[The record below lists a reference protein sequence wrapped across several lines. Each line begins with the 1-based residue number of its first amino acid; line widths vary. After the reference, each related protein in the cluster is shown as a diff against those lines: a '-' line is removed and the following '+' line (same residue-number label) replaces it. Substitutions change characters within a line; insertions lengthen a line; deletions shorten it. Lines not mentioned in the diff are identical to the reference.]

1 MDSTI
6 ALYLI
11 LFLICICASAFFS
24 SAETAFIS
32 LPKTRIQ
39 YLVESG
45 VHGAAH
51 IQKLMKR
58 PERLLATLLVGNNL
72 VNTAAASLGA
82 AIAIRLWINAGGD
95 GGDVGIL
102 ISTILVTI
110 VLLIFGEVTPK
121 TFALIHAERLAL
133 IYVYPVQF
141 INMVVA
147 PVAIGLS
154 WIGTVFAGRRGGV
167 KPLIIS
173 VEEIRSM
180 ISAGQEEGTVEEAQ
194 AEMLHN
200 VFEFGRRSVSDIMT
214 PRPEVISIEEGTKFA
229 DFLAVY
235 SDFPHS
241 RFPVYRDSLDHI
253 VGIIS
258 AKDVLI
264 AEARGNVDKNSIID
278 ELVRP
283 VFFVPETKRVVQLL
297 ADMQDHGT
305 HMVVVVD
312 EFGVTS
318 GIATVEQLVSEIVG
332 EMGDELKQADKD
344 FEVIDDKTI
353 QVDGGMR
360 IDEANQELDLGLPVG
375 DYDTVA
381 GFLLSLLGHI
391 PKEGERIKYGNL
403 KMTVTHMRELR
414 IEKIM
419 VTKE

>member
-6 ALYLI
+6 ALYMI
-11 LFLICICASAFFS
+11 LFLICLCASAFFS

-32 LPKTRIQ
+32 LSKTRIQ
-39 YLVESG
+39 YLVENG

-51 IQKLMKR
+51 IQKIMKR
-58 PERLLATLLVGNNL
+58 PERMLATVLVGNNL

-82 AIAIRLWINAGGD
+82 AIALRLWH
-95 GGDVGIL
+95 GDVGIL

-121 TFALIHAERLAL
+121 TFALVHAERLAL
-133 IYVYPVQF
+133 IYVYPMQF
-141 INMVVA
+141 VSMVVS
-147 PVAIGLS
+147 PLAIGLS
-154 WIGTVFAGRRGGV
+154 WLGTLFAGKKGGV
-167 KPLIIS
+167 KPLIVS

-180 ISAGQEEGTVEEAQ
+180 ISVGKEEGSVDEAQ

-200 VFEFGRRSVSDIMT
+200 VFEFGHRSVSDIMA
-214 PRPEVISIEEGTKFA
+214 PRPEVIAIEEGTKLA

-235 SDFPHS
+235 SDFPHT
-241 RFPVYRDSLDHI
+241 RFPVYRDSIDHV

-258 AKDVLI
+258 VKDVLM
-264 AEARGNVDKNSIID
+264 AEARGAMDRNSIID

-283 VFFVPETKRVVQLL
+283 VHFVPETKRVVQLL
-297 ADMQDHGT
+297 AEMQDHGN

-318 GIATVEQLVSEIVG
+318 GIVTVEQLVSEIVG

-353 QVDGGMR
+353 QIDGGMR
-360 IDEANQELDLGLPVG
+360 IEEANQELELGLPTG

-381 GFLLSLLGHI
+381 GFFLSLLGHI
-391 PKEGERIKYGNL
+391 PKEGERIKYSNF

>member
-1 MDSTI
+1 MDSTTV
-6 ALYLI
+6 LYLVL
-11 LFLICICASAFFS
+11 LFICICASAFFS

-32 LPKTRIQ
+32 LSKTRIQ

-51 IQKLMKR
+51 IQKIMNR
-58 PERLLATLLVGNNL
+58 PERLLATILLGNNL
-72 VNTAAASLGA
+72 VNVAAASLGTA
-82 AIAIRLWINAGGD
+82 MAVKVWD
-95 GGDVGIL
+95 GDVGIL
-102 ISTILVTI
+102 VSTILVTI
-110 VLLIFGEVTPK
+110 ILLVFAEVTPK
-121 TFALIHAERLAL
+121 TVALKHAERLAL
-133 IYVYPVQF
+133 IYVYPMQF
-141 INMVVA
+141 INMVVS
-147 PVAIGLS
+147 PLAIGLS

-167 KPLIIS
+167 KPLIVS

-180 ISAGQEEGTVEEAQ
+180 ISAGKEEGTVEEAQ

-200 VFEFGRRSVSDIMT
+200 VFEFGHRSVSDIMT
-214 PRPEVISIEEGTKFA
+214 PRPEVIAIEEGTKLA
-229 DFLAVY
+229 DFLSIY
-235 SDFPHS
+235 SDYPHT
-241 RFPVYRDSLDHI
+241 RFPVYRDSLDHV

-258 AKDVLI
+258 VKDVLM
-264 AEARGNVDKNSIID
+264 AEARGAMDKNSIID

-283 VFFVPETKRVVQLL
+283 VHFVPETKRVVKLL
-297 ADMQDHGT
+297 AEMQDHRN
-305 HMVVVVD
+305 HMIVVVD

-318 GIATVEQLVSEIVG
+318 GIVTVEQLVSEIVG
-332 EMGDELKQADKD
+332 EMGDELKQVDKD

-353 QVDGGMR
+353 QIDGGMR
-360 IDEANQELDLGLPVG
+360 IEEANQELELGLPAG

>member
-1 MDSTI
+1 MDSTTV
-6 ALYLI
+6 LYLVLI
-11 LFLICICASAFFS
+11 FICICSSAFFS

-32 LPKTRIQ
+32 LPKTRIK

-51 IQKLMKR
+51 IQKMMKR
-58 PERLLATLLVGNNL
+58 PERLLATILLCNNL
-72 VNTAAASLGA
+72 VSVAAASLGTA
-82 AIAIRLWINAGGD
+82 MAVKIWNNN
-95 GGDVGIL
+95 VGIL
-102 ISTILVTI
+102 IATILVTI
-110 VLLIFGEVTPK
+110 VLLIFAEVTPK
-121 TFALIHAERLAL
+121 TVALRHAERMAL
-133 IYVYPVQF
+133 IYVYPMQ
-141 INMVVA
+141 VVNA
-147 PVAIGLS
+147 VVSPLAIGLS
-154 WIGTVFAGRRGGV
+154 WIGTVFAGRGGGV
-167 KPLIIS
+167 KPLIVS

-180 ISAGQEEGTVEEAQ
+180 ISVGTEEGSVDEAQ

-200 VFEFGRRSVSDIMT
+200 VFEFGRRSVRDVMT

-235 SDFPHS
+235 SDFPHT
-241 RFPVYRDSLDHI
+241 RFPVHRDSLDHI

-264 AEARGNVDKNSIID
+264 AEARGAIDKNSIID

-283 VFFVPETKRVVQLL
+283 VHFVPETKRVVHLL
-297 ADMQDHGT
+297 AEMQDHAN

-318 GIATVEQLVSEIVG
+318 GIVTVEQLVSEIVG
-332 EMGDELKQADKD
+332 EMGDELKQVDKD
-344 FEVIDDKTI
+344 FEMIDDKTI

-360 IDEANQELDLGLPVG
+360 IEEANQELDLGLPAG

-381 GFLLSLLGHI
+381 GFFLSLLGHI

>member
-1 MDSTI
+1 MDNTTV
-6 ALYLI
+6 LYLVL
-11 LFLICICASAFFS
+11 LFICICASAFFS

-32 LPKTRIQ
+32 LSKTRIQ
-39 YLVESG
+39 YLVENG
-45 VHGAAH
+45 VHGATH
-51 IQKLMKR
+51 IQKIMKR
-58 PERLLATLLVGNNL
+58 PEKLLATVLLGNNL
-72 VNTAAASLGA
+72 VNVTAASLGT
-82 AIAIRLWINAGGD
+82 AIALKIWH
-95 GGDVGIL
+95 GDVGIL
-102 ISTILVTI
+102 ISTVLVTI

-121 TFALIHAERLAL
+121 TFALVHAERLAL
-133 IYVYPVQF
+133 IYVYPMQF
-141 INMVVA
+141 IDMVVS
-147 PVAIGLS
+147 PLAIGLS
-154 WIGTVFAGRRGGV
+154 WLGTVVAGRRGGV
-167 KPLIIS
+167 KPLIVS

-180 ISAGQEEGTVEEAQ
+180 ISVGQEEGSVDEAQ

-200 VFEFGRRSVSDIMT
+200 VFEFGHRSVSDVMT
-214 PRPEVISIEEGTKFA
+214 PRPEVISVEEGTKFA
-229 DFLAVY
+229 DFLSVY
-235 SDFPHS
+235 ADFPHT
-241 RFPVYRDSLDHI
+241 RFPVYRDSLDHV

-258 AKDVLI
+258 VKDVLM
-264 AEARGNVDKNSIID
+264 AEARGAMDKNSIID

-283 VFFVPETKRVVQLL
+283 VYFVPETKRVVKLL
-297 ADMQDHGT
+297 AEMQERGN

-318 GIATVEQLVSEIVG
+318 GIVTGEQLVSEIVG
-332 EMGDELKQADKD
+332 EMGDDLKQADKD

-360 IDEANQELDLGLPVG
+360 IEEANQELELGLPAG

-381 GFLLSLLGHI
+381 GFFLSLLGHI

>member
-1 MDSTI
+1 
-6 ALYLI
+6 
-11 LFLICICASAFFS
+11 
-24 SAETAFIS
+24 
-32 LPKTRIQ
+32 
-39 YLVESG
+39 
-45 VHGAAH
+45 
-51 IQKLMKR
+51 MKR
-58 PERLLATLLVGNNL
+58 PERLLATVLVGNNL
-72 VNTAAASLGA
+72 VNVAAASLGA
-82 AIAIRLWINAGGD
+82 AIALRLWH
-95 GGDVGIL
+95 GDVGIL

-110 VLLIFGEVTPK
+110 VLLIFGEVIPK
-121 TFALIHAERLAL
+121 TVALVHAERLAL
-133 IYVYPVQF
+133 IYVYPMRF

-147 PVAIGLS
+147 PFAIGLS
-154 WIGTVFAGRRGGV
+154 WLGTVFAGKKGGV

-180 ISAGQEEGTVEEAQ
+180 ISVGKEEGTVEEAQ

-200 VFEFGRRSVSDIMT
+200 VFEFGNRSVSDVMT
-214 PRPEVISIEEGTKFA
+214 PRPEVIAIEEGTKLA
-229 DFLAVY
+229 DFLSVY
-235 SDFPHS
+235 SDYPHM
-241 RFPVYRDSLDHI
+241 RFPVYRDGLDHI

-258 AKDVLI
+258 VKDVLM
-264 AEARGNVDKNSIID
+264 AAARGATDKDSVID
-278 ELVRP
+278 KLVRP
-283 VFFVPETKRVVQLL
+283 VLFVPETKRVVQLL
-297 ADMQDHGT
+297 ADMQDQGT

-318 GIATVEQLVSEIVG
+318 GIVTIDQLVSEIVG
-332 EMGDELKQADKD
+332 EMGDELKQVDKD

-360 IDEANQELDLGLPVG
+360 IDEANQELELGLPAG

-403 KMTVTHMRELR
+403 KMTVTNMRELR

>member
-1 MDSTI
+1 MDSTTV
-6 ALYLI
+6 LYLVL
-11 LFLICICASAFFS
+11 LFICICASAFFS

-32 LPKTRIQ
+32 LSKTRIQ

-51 IQKLMKR
+51 IQKIMNR
-58 PERLLATLLVGNNL
+58 PERLLATILLGNNL
-72 VNTAAASLGA
+72 VNVAAASLGTA
-82 AIAIRLWINAGGD
+82 MAVKVWD
-95 GGDVGIL
+95 GDVGIL

-110 VLLIFGEVTPK
+110 ILLVFAEVTPK
-121 TFALIHAERLAL
+121 TVALKHAERLAL
-133 IYVYPVQF
+133 IYVYPMQF
-141 INMVVA
+141 INMVVS
-147 PVAIGLS
+147 PLAIGLS

-167 KPLIIS
+167 KPLIVS

-180 ISAGQEEGTVEEAQ
+180 ISAGKEEGTVEEAQ

-200 VFEFGRRSVSDIMT
+200 VFEFGHRSVSDIMT
-214 PRPEVISIEEGTKFA
+214 PRPEVIAIEEGTKLA
-229 DFLAVY
+229 DFLSIY
-235 SDFPHS
+235 SDYPHT
-241 RFPVYRDSLDHI
+241 RFPVYRDSLDHV

-258 AKDVLI
+258 VKDVLM
-264 AEARGNVDKNSIID
+264 AEARGAMDKNSIID

-283 VFFVPETKRVVQLL
+283 VHFVPETKRVVKLL
-297 ADMQDHGT
+297 AEMQDHRN
-305 HMVVVVD
+305 HMIVVVD

-318 GIATVEQLVSEIVG
+318 GIVTVEQLVSEIVG
-332 EMGDELKQADKD
+332 EMGDELKQVDKD

-353 QVDGGMR
+353 QIDGGMR
-360 IDEANQELDLGLPVG
+360 IEEANQELELGLPAG

>member
-1 MDSTI
+1 MDSTTV
-6 ALYLI
+6 LYLVL
-11 LFLICICASAFFS
+11 LFICICASAFFS

-32 LPKTRIQ
+32 LSKTRIQ
-39 YLVESG
+39 YLVENG

-51 IQKLMKR
+51 IQKIMKR
-58 PERLLATLLVGNNL
+58 PERLLATVLLGNNL
-72 VNTAAASLGA
+72 VNVAAASLGTA
-82 AIAIRLWINAGGD
+82 MAVKVWD
-95 GGDVGIL
+95 GNVGIL

-110 VLLIFGEVTPK
+110 ILLIFAEVTPK
-121 TFALIHAERLAL
+121 TIALKHAERLAL
-133 IYVYPVQF
+133 IYVYPMQV
-141 INMVVA
+141 INMVVS
-147 PVAIGLS
+147 PLAIGLS
-154 WIGTVFAGRRGGV
+154 WLGTVVAGRRGGV
-167 KPLIIS
+167 KPLIVS

-180 ISAGQEEGTVEEAQ
+180 ISVGQEEGSVDEAQ

-200 VFEFGRRSVSDIMT
+200 VFEFGHRSVSDVMT
-214 PRPEVISIEEGTKFA
+214 PRPEVISVEEGTKFA
-229 DFLAVY
+229 DFLSVY
-235 SDFPHS
+235 ADFPHT
-241 RFPVYRDSLDHI
+241 RFPVYRDSLDHV

-258 AKDVLI
+258 VKDVLM
-264 AEARGNVDKNSIID
+264 AEARGAMDKNSIID

-283 VFFVPETKRVVQLL
+283 VYFVPETKRVVKLL
-297 ADMQDHGT
+297 AEMQERGN

-318 GIATVEQLVSEIVG
+318 GIVTGEQLVSEIVG
-332 EMGDELKQADKD
+332 EMGDDLKQADKD

-360 IDEANQELDLGLPVG
+360 IEEANQELELGLPAG

-381 GFLLSLLGHI
+381 GFFLSLLGHI

>member
-39 YLVESG
+39 YLVENG
-45 VHGAAH
+45 VHGAGH
-51 IQKLMKR
+51 IQKIMKR

-72 VNTAAASLGA
+72 VNVAAASLGA
-82 AIAIRLWINAGGD
+82 AIAVRIWD
-95 GGDVGIL
+95 GDVGIL

-121 TFALIHAERLAL
+121 TVALVHAERLAL
-133 IYVYPVQF
+133 IYVYPVQL
-141 INMVVA
+141 INTVVS
-147 PVAIGLS
+147 PFAIALS
-154 WIGTVFAGRRGGV
+154 WLGTVFAGRRGGI
-167 KPLIIS
+167 KPLIVS

-180 ISAGQEEGTVEEAQ
+180 ISAGQEEGSVDEAQ

-200 VFEFGRRSVSDIMT
+200 VFEFGHRSVSDIMT
-214 PRPEVISIEEGTKFA
+214 PRPEVIAIEEGTKLA

-235 SDFPHS
+235 SDFPHT
-241 RFPVYRDSLDHI
+241 RFPVYRENIDHI
-253 VGIIS
+253 IGIVS
-258 AKDVLI
+258 VKDVLM
-264 AEARGNVDKNSIID
+264 AEARGAMDKNSIID

-283 VFFVPETKRVVQLL
+283 VHFVPETKRVVKLL
-297 ADMQDHGT
+297 AEMQDHAN

-318 GIATVEQLVSEIVG
+318 GIVTVEQLVSEIVG
-332 EMGDELKQADKD
+332 EMGDELKQVDKD

-360 IDEANQELDLGLPVG
+360 IEEANQELELGLPAG

-381 GFLLSLLGHI
+381 GFFLSLLGHI

>member
-1 MDSTI
+1 
-6 ALYLI
+6 
-11 LFLICICASAFFS
+11 
-24 SAETAFIS
+24 
-32 LPKTRIQ
+32 
-39 YLVESG
+39 
-45 VHGAAH
+45 
-51 IQKLMKR
+51 MKR
-58 PERLLATLLVGNNL
+58 PERFLATVLVGNNL

-82 AIAIRLWINAGGD
+82 AIAVRIWH
-95 GGDVGIL
+95 GDVGIL
-102 ISTILVTI
+102 ISTVLVTI

-121 TFALIHAERLAL
+121 TFALVHAERLAL
-133 IYVYPVQF
+133 VYVYPVQF
-141 INMVVA
+141 INTVVS
-147 PVAIGLS
+147 PLAIGLS
-154 WIGTVFAGRRGGV
+154 WLGTVLAGKKAGV

-180 ISAGQEEGTVEEAQ
+180 ISVGQEEGTVEEAQ

-200 VFEFGRRSVSDIMT
+200 VFEFGHRNVSDVMT
-214 PRPEVISIEEGTKFA
+214 PRPEVISIEEGTTIA
-229 DFLAVY
+229 DFLSIY
-235 SDFPHS
+235 SDYPHT
-241 RFPVYRDSLDHI
+241 RFPVYRDSIDHI
-253 VGIIS
+253 IGILS
-258 AKDVLI
+258 AKDVLM
-264 AEARGNVDKNSIID
+264 AEAHSKMATSSVID
-278 ELVRP
+278 GLVRP
-283 VFFVPETKRVVQLL
+283 VNFVPETKRVVQLL
-297 ADMQDHGT
+297 ADMQEHGT

-318 GIATVEQLVSEIVG
+318 GIVTIDQLVSEIVG
-332 EMGDELKQADKD
+332 EMGDELKQEDKD

-360 IDEANQELDLGLPVG
+360 IDEANQELELGLPTG

>member
-11 LFLICICASAFFS
+11 LFFICLCASAFFS

-39 YLVESG
+39 HLVESN

-51 IQKLMKR
+51 IQKIMKR
-58 PERLLATLLVGNNL
+58 PERFLATVLVGNNL

-82 AIAIRLWINAGGD
+82 AIAIRISE
-95 GGDVGIL
+95 GDVGIL

-110 VLLIFGEVTPK
+110 VLLICGEVTPK
-121 TFALIHAERLAL
+121 TFALVHAERLAL

-154 WIGTVFAGRRGGV
+154 WLGTVLAGRRGGV
-167 KPLIIS
+167 KPLIVS

-180 ISAGQEEGTVEEAQ
+180 ISVGKEEGTVEEAQ

-200 VFEFGRRSVSDIMT
+200 VFEFGHRSVKDVMK
-214 PRPEVISIEEGTKFA
+214 PRPEVISIEEGTTIA
-229 DFLAVY
+229 DFLAIY
-235 SDFPHS
+235 SDYPHT
-241 RFPVYRDSLDHI
+241 RFPVYRDSVDHI
-253 VGIIS
+253 IGFLS
-258 AKDVLI
+258 AKDVLM
-264 AEARGNVDKNSIID
+264 AEAHGKMATSTVID
-278 ELVRP
+278 GLVRP
-283 VFFVPETKRVVQLL
+283 VHFVPETKRVVQLL
-297 ADMQDHGT
+297 ADMQEQGT

-318 GIATVEQLVSEIVG
+318 GIVTIDQLVSEIVG
-332 EMGDELKQADKD
+332 EMGDELKQEDKD

-360 IDEANQELDLGLPVG
+360 IDEANQQLDLGLPAG

-381 GFLLSLLGHI
+381 GFFLSLLGHI
-391 PKEGERIKYGNL
+391 PKEGERIKYSNL